1 MKMTRTMQ
9 RILRLLSSGPWAGL
23 ELSGGDVIRQLG
35 CGSGTAYPALM
46 RLETDKLLTS
56 RWAEGNA
63 KGSPRRRVY
72 CVTDAG
78 TAWAVNDARKFEQYN
93 ETH

>member
-1 MKMTRTMQ
+1 MKMTSTMT
-9 RILRLLSSGPWAGL
+9 RILRLLGSGPWAGL

-46 RLETDKLLTS
+46 RLEADHLLTS
-56 RWAEGNA
+56 RWAEPSA

-72 CVTDAG
+72 KVTDAG
-78 TAWAVNDARKFEQYN
+78 AAWAINDANKFERYN